1 MHACAWTHTQRTRRV
16 PTRTVFH
23 TQRQSCPAWDA
34 GQQGCICVLEQKCA
48 RAVHVRRTI
57 TRVKSPLHLCQW
69 GRASAGSKHADATL
83 TLSKLGC
90 SRPRR
95 CVRICRTQYELPIR
109 QHLGECC
116 SATCVSVRQENG
128 QDIDVTWFPLPGC
141 RCCSAI
147 CFECECC
154 VPGTQAD
161 TAVEHVE
168 TGPLKATRY
177 LLLAGAGS
185 LPIPPG
191 RFGCF

>member
-1 MHACAWTHTQRTRRV
+1 MLGVELNGHACVCLEPYWPASQLPSVGRWQRGTLVSRV
-16 PTRTVFH
+16 ASACWSRN
-23 TQRQSCPAWDA
+23 A
-34 GQQGCICVLEQKCA
+34 
-48 RAVHVRRTI
+48 HVRCTI
-57 TRVKSPLHLCQW
+57 SRVTSTLHLCQW